1 MKRKF
6 LSSALMAS
14 LMLGIT
20 TSQTS
25 CRSTLYNAAERGD
38 IETVRAELA
47 KSDSIDSYSKGPQNI
62 FLLPVG
68 IIALSIDATNLALMI
83 GTLGIYYHCIPTDR
97 PFLLPRM
104 MKNPI
109 DAALDGGHYEIA
121 NLLAQ
126 RGDTPIYDKH
136 YHGGQNTAQKRPA
149 TKKSARPVVQ
159 PQQTQAPVA
168 QQKPAAPKQQQKPV
182 AKPAP
187 TPAPAPQQ
195 PAKKKAPRIQSAAGS
210 VS

>member
-1 MKRKF
+1 
-6 LSSALMAS
+6 MAA

-38 IETVRAELA
+38 IETVRTELA

-62 FLLPVG
+62 FLLPIG
-68 IIALSIDATNLALMI
+68 AIALTIDATNLALMI
-83 GTLGIYYHCIPTDR
+83 GTLGIYYHCLPTDR

-109 DAALDGGHYEIA
+109 DAALDGGHYEVA

-126 RGDTPIYDKH
+126 RGDTPIFDKH
-136 YHGGQNTAQKRPA
+136 YHGGQNTSKARTA
-149 TKKSARPVVQ
+149 SSKKNIRPVTQ
-159 PQQTQAPVA
+159 PQ
-168 QQKPAAPKQQQKPV
+168 QQKPAAPQQTAAPKPQQKPV
-182 AKPAP
+182 AQP
-187 TPAPAPQQ
+187 TPAPQQ